1 MSKNLSFSFGEIT
14 IHSCYMVV
22 VMNEGIT
29 VTPQLNSVLEDLVET
44 YYKNTNLV
52 YITYRINSY
61 SVDPKVYI
69 KTAQISNVLGIAVVN
84 GNESRLD
91 NTDIEQM
98 FYKKPF
104 RTFDSLD
111 NAVDWAKELCS
122 IQ

>member
-1 MSKNLSFSFGEIT
+1 
-14 IHSCYMVV
+14 MVV